1 MAKII
6 NKYYEPELKQ
16 VRVVML
22 EDELMKLE
30 QKLYDIQT
38 FCKSFDPDKLTD
50 KEKVILD
57 SIVLIIN
64 GTIKVVK

>member
-1 MAKII
+1 MK
-6 NKYYEPELKQ
+6 EQ
-16 VRVVML
+16 VL

-30 QKLYDIQT
+30 QKLYDIET

-57 SIVLIIN
+57 SIMLIAN